1 MSLPLRLA
9 LALVAAFFIGSAAMI
24 FDKYRDAEWEVSPA
38 QIEAAKAQGKMG
50 YESRPGTVAM
60 LPIRSEI
67 ADMLI
72 FQWVFMGLIGGVL
85 VFYGTR
91 PKKEA

>member
-9 LALVAAFFIGSAAMI
+9 LALLSAIVIGTAYMAI
-24 FDKYRDAEWEVSPA
+24 DKSRDAEWEVSPA
-38 QIEAAKAQGKMG
+38 QIEAAKAEGKLG
-50 YESRPGTVAM
+50 YETRPGTVAL

-72 FQWVFMGLIGGVL
+72 YQWMFMGLLGGAL

-91 PKKEA
+91 PKKAA